1 MLRRGPILLALALA
15 LLAGCGSGRPERAV
29 DPAASNAAPA
39 GLAVRA
45 EVHVRDT
52 IAAARFRPGVYLLEP
67 DGTLR
72 VAERQPRV
80 EGQPMPPQPNY
91 PPILR
96 RLPPSEVD
104 RLWRLIGPTTLAD
117 PGNPERIGRS
127 EDWAPARNRS
137 VALIDIHDHNGARRF
152 AISLTGATPTAIDGR
167 ALVERLQALAW
178 RTPPPA
184 AAPAGP

>member
-1 MLRRGPILLALALA
+1 MLQRCLILLALA
-15 LLAGCGSGRPERAV
+15 LLAGCGSGRPERTV
-29 DPAASNAAPA
+29 EPAASNTAPA
-39 GLAVRA
+39 GLSVRA

-52 IAAARFRPGVYLLEP
+52 IAAARFRSGVYLLEP

-72 VAERQPRV
+72 VAPHQPRT
-80 EGQPMPPQPNY
+80 EGQPMPPQPTH

-96 RLPPSEVD
+96 RLHPSEVD

-117 PGNPERIGRS
+117 PGNPEQISRS

-137 VALIDIHDHNGARRF
+137 VALIDIEDHNGPRRF
-152 AISLTGATPTAIDGR
+152 AVSLTGATPTAIDAR

-184 AAPAGP
+184 P